1 MRATSDLLVSY
12 PSRRV
17 GPPRLPRRP
26 SARTL
31 VGAAVFGAIVALA
44 LLSLRLDAAGPEW
57 GVRLEGSPD
66 GGAVAAVVRGYG
78 VAWAQGVRPGD
89 RVHLVD
95 GADARSFVGRDLGSA
110 RRLTTVDAQGR
121 ERVVQPPEP
130 PGTVKLA
137 LVLAAL
143 LFALLGAAVFRWASD
158 PTLGAIFLLFC
169 GATAAALVVIP
180 GALTGSAWANLVAAC
195 SSIVAAP
202 ALAAVFL
209 WFPRQ
214 LRWARSVA
222 TLLAVGAVALVVPT
236 ATVFTGERVM
246 PPLLDGLL
254 FAWLAASLLG
264 SAGLLAAR
272 AMKASERHTLVP
284 ILVGVGLG
292 VAPLALLNALPRAF
306 AQPPILR
313 VEVAALAT
321 VAIPLVFAYA
331 ISRRRLFALD
341 AYLRGL
347 FVRACGGAAMVAIS
361 VMAWLVLRGVGLDEE
376 LAAVTGLVL
385 AALAAPSVFANVQR
399 ALDTWLYPPLRLARS
414 ERVTDAETAASIA
427 TAVAA
432 RVRELVP
439 TAWAACLVRGGEELE
454 GGGSWS
460 AAGSD
465 GDVPAFLQ
473 DWLRGGQ
480 ALPDEAAAGASVVAI
495 DHARG
500 RLGVVVVGPRLDGT
514 PLGGVDVETIRLLTR
529 GAAAPLEAALLRERA
544 EEEARFRQGL
554 GQFARDLAAVGSVE
568 AVLRLTAAYARG
580 LLLADRAKI
589 WVRGAE
595 PGLTE
600 LYEPRDGPAA
610 GRARRDLADLL
621 GADLVSHLRQ
631 HGIVRGTQPADHQ
644 DAGIAGGPLLA
655 FAVDEL
661 GLGGALVVMA
671 RERWGRLFTATDQR
685 RAVEIADHAGEALRR
700 ARMSAQAAEVEALR
714 ELDRAR
720 TEVVEILAHDLQNPL
735 MAIAGHAY
743 KLQVMAGRLD
753 AAAVAETA
761 GRLLGLAGRTQ
772 GLVGDLVTSNGYERG
787 RLALRPEK
795 VDLGQFLAGLVATYR
810 LLPGGDRLR
819 VDAPEGVR
827 AAADP
832 ARLEQVVGNLIQNA
846 LRYAPTGPIV
856 LGAGHGATGE
866 AWVEVRDLGPGIP
879 PEEQPHVWEKFYRT
893 SEGVR
898 VARAGTGIGLWVV
911 RTLAELHGGRAE
923 LESAPGH
930 GSTFRIVLPTAEEGA
945 TAVDG

>member
-1 MRATSDLLVSY
+1 MRAASDLLVSY

-26 SARTL
+26 SGRTL

-44 LLSLRLDAAGPEW
+44 VLSLRLDAAGPDW
-57 GVRLEGSPD
+57 GVRLENSAD
-66 GGAVAAVVRGYG
+66 GTSAVAAIVRSYG
-78 VAWAQGVRPGD
+78 VAWGQGLRPGD
-89 RVHLVD
+89 RVLLVD
-95 GADARSFVGRDLGSA
+95 DADARSFVGQALGSA
-110 RRLTTVDAQGR
+110 HRLTAVDAQGR
-121 ERVVQPPEP
+121 ERVIQPPRP

-143 LFALLGAAVFRWASD
+143 LFALLGAAVYRWSSD
-158 PTLGAIFLLFC
+158 ATLGAIFLLFC
-169 GATAAALVVIP
+169 GATAAALTVIP
-180 GALTGSAWANLVAAC
+180 GALTGSAWANVIAAS

-214 LRWARSVA
+214 LRWARVVA
-222 TLLAVGAVALVVPT
+222 GLLAVGAVALVVPT
-236 ATVFTGERVM
+236 AAVFVGERAM

-254 FAWLAASLLG
+254 FAWLSASLLG
-264 SAGLLAAR
+264 GAGLLAAR
-272 AMKASERHTLVP
+272 ATKASERHTLGP
-284 ILVGVGLG
+284 IVIGVALG
-292 VAPLALLNALPRAF
+292 VAPLALLHALPRAF
-306 AQPPILR
+306 AQPPIMR

-347 FVRACGGAAMVAIS
+347 FVRACGGAVMVAVS
-361 VMAWLVLRGVGLDEE
+361 VVAWLSLRGIGLDEE
-376 LAAVTGLVL
+376 LAAVTGVVL
-385 AALAAPSVFANVQR
+385 AALAAPTVFANVQR
-399 ALDTWLYPPLRLARS
+399 ALDSWFYPPLRLARS
-414 ERVTDAETAASIA
+414 QLADAETASSIA

-439 TAWAACLVRGGEELE
+439 TAWAACLVRGGEDPE
-454 GGGSWS
+454 GGGWWS

-465 GDVPAFLQ
+465 GEVPSFLQ

-480 ALPDEAAAGASVVAI
+480 ALPDEASEGASVVAI
-495 DHARG
+495 EHARG

-514 PLGGVDVETIRLLTR
+514 PLGGVDVETIRLLAR

-544 EEEARFRQGL
+544 EEESRFRQGL
-554 GQFARDLAAVGSVE
+554 GQLARDLAAVGSSE

-580 LLLADRAKI
+580 LLSADRATI
-589 WVRGAE
+589 WLRGPE

-600 LYEPRDGPAA
+600 LSEPRDEAVA
-610 GRARRDLADLL
+610 SRAPRDLGDLL
-621 GADLVSHLRQ
+621 GGELVSHLRQ
-631 HGIVRGTQPADHQ
+631 HGVVRGAQPADHA
-644 DAGIAGGPLLA
+644 DSGIAGGPLLA

-661 GLGGALVVMA
+661 GLGGALVLMA

-787 RLALRPEK
+787 RLALRPES
-795 VDLGQFLAGLVATYR
+795 VDLGQFLIGLVATYR

-819 VDAPEGVR
+819 VDAPEGIR

-832 ARLEQVVGNLIQNA
+832 ARLEQVVGNLLQNA
-846 LRYAPTGPIV
+846 LRYAPSGPIV
-856 LGAGHGATGE
+856 LGAGHRPSGE
-866 AWVEVRDLGPGIP
+866 VWIEVRDLGPGIP
-879 PEEQPHVWEKFYRT
+879 TEEQPHVWEKFYRT

-923 LESAPGH
+923 LESTPGS
-930 GSTFRIVLPTAEEGA
+930 GSIFRIVLPRTEEGVA
-945 TAVDG
+945 TVDG